1 MFKCLIGGFFLNPIC
16 LRHLSIGSLPEAS
29 KGWTLRAD
37 PGTLGSFEVLAIS
50 LAAVQIPEAIGQIES
65 WIALRDRCHFVAV
78 TGMHGAIEAQND
90 PAFKNVLNSADL
102 VVPDGMPLIWLAR
115 LQGHQLKR
123 RVYGPELMLSFCEQT
138 AGKGY
143 RHFFYGATSSVC
155 ELLAQK
161 LRSRFPG
168 IQVVGTH
175 SPPFRPLT
183 PEEDEKVISQINET
197 KADILWVGLST
208 PKQELW
214 MYAHRRRLNVPV
226 LVGVGA
232 AFDINA
238 GVKRQAPR
246 WMREHGLEWFFR
258 LLQEPR
264 RLWYRYLVYGSQF
277 IFYVSLELLGIRKA
291 VKL

>member
-1 MFKCLIGGFFLNPIC
+1 MRSNGGTP
-16 LRHLSIGSLPEAS
+16 
-29 KGWTLRAD
+29 
-37 PGTLGSFEVLAIS
+37 GSFEVLAIS
-50 LAAVQIPEAIGQIES
+50 LAAVQISEAIEQLES
-65 WIALRDRCHFVAV
+65 WIALRDWCHFVAV
-78 TGMHGAIEAQND
+78 TGMHGVIEAQND

-102 VVPDGMPLIWLAR
+102 VVPDGMPLVWLAR
-115 LQGHQLKR
+115 LHGHQLKR

-138 AGKGY
+138 TGKGY

-155 ELLAQK
+155 ELLVQK
-161 LRSRFPG
+161 MRSRFPA

-183 PEEDEKVISQINET
+183 PEEDQKVISQINET

-291 VKL
+291 AKL